1 MKAFLIL
8 LALMVWSGSLAAQG
22 DPSTVF
28 RGGTELVSLSV
39 VVTDPQQKF
48 VTGLAQG
55 DFSVFEDGVQQD
67 LSFFSATAVPIDL
80 AILLDTSASMT
91 DKIKT
96 VQEAAVGFAASVRPG
111 DRLTVVDIKDG
122 VRVLHP
128 LSEDVAGAH
137 EAIRR
142 TVARGS
148 TSLYNGLYMTL
159 KEIVKQRRNNGEVRR
174 EAIVV
179 LSDGD
184 DTSSLVSYEDVMD
197 EAKRSGVSIYTITL
211 KSEYIVRLAKQ
222 NGERTFSEADF
233 AMKSL
238 AQETGGR
245 SFTPMQVTELA
256 GVYDMIAKELAS
268 QYALGYTPK
277 NPRSDGKYRRVIVR
291 VSQPG
296 TSTRTRAGYVAPRA
310 QRAPRAGGSD

>member
-1 MKAFLIL
+1 VKALLLVPALIL
-8 LALMVWSGSLAAQG
+8 SSGVLSAQG
-22 DPSTVF
+22 DQATVF
-28 RGGTELVSLSV
+28 RSGTELVSLSV
-39 VVTDPQQKF
+39 VVTNPQQQF
-48 VTGLAQG
+48 VTGLEME
-55 DFSVFEDGVQQD
+55 DFSVFEDGVLQD

-122 VRVLHP
+122 VRVVHP
-128 LSEDVAGAH
+128 LNEDVAAAND
-137 EAIRR
+137 AIRK

-159 KEIVKQRRNNGEVRR
+159 KELVRQRRNNGEVRR

-184 DTSSLVSYEDVMD
+184 DTSSLVAYDDVMD
-197 EAKRSGVSIYTITL
+197 EAKRAGVSIYTITL
-211 KSEYIVRLAKQ
+211 KSPHVVRLAQQ
-222 NGERTFSEADF
+222 NGERVFSEGDF

-238 AQETGGR
+238 AQETGGK
-245 SFTPMQVTELA
+245 SFTPMEVTELA
-256 GVYDMIAKELAS
+256 GVYDVIARELAT

-277 NPRSDGKYRRVIVR
+277 NARTDGKYRRVVVR

-310 QRAPRAGGSD
+310 QRSTRLQ

>member
-1 MKAFLIL
+1 MKAFFLV
-8 LALMVWSGSLAAQG
+8 LALLLSSGLLSAQG
-22 DPSTVF
+22 EQATVF
-28 RGGTELVSLSV
+28 RAGTELVSLSV
-39 VVTDPQQKF
+39 VVTNPQHQF
-48 VTGLAQG
+48 VTGLAAT

-67 LSFFSATAVPIDL
+67 LSFFAATAVPIDL

-91 DKIKT
+91 DKMKT
-96 VQEAAVGFAASVRPG
+96 VQEAAAGFASSVRPG

-128 LSEDVAGAH
+128 LNEDVAAAND
-137 EAIRR
+137 AIRK

-159 KEIVKQRRNNGEVRR
+159 KELVKQRRNNGEVRR

-184 DTSSLVSYEDVMD
+184 DTSSLVTYDDVME

-211 KSEYIVRLAKQ
+211 KSPYVVRLAQQ
-222 NGERTFSEADF
+222 NGERTFSEGDF

-238 AQETGGR
+238 AQETGGK
-245 SFTPMQVTELA
+245 SFVPMQVAELA
-256 GVYDMIAKELAS
+256 GVYDVIAKELAS

-277 NPRSDGKYRRVIVR
+277 NARSDGKYRRVIVR
-291 VSQPG
+291 VSQPN

-310 QRAPRAGGSD
+310 QQAPRVR